1 MYPFAYSLN
10 KYLLTIYYVP
20 ITTVLRAK
28 GIKESENKTKTKSQL
43 NKNYLPVLDLIN
55 LEKERY

>member
-28 GIKESENKTKTKSQL
+28 GIKESENKTKSQL